1 MLEITD
7 AAEAALAYL
16 MVNRDDLPYTTEDEM
31 YVKALLD
38 LRDAGMVKGETDWGH
53 QMFIAMSI
61 LPAGVEHYQRAR
73 RYRRRFVSLTET
85 ADELVCMTYAAAAF
99 RRRKGQSANIEVVDG
114 RITDYQEL
122 AQTGLLGIKWAD
134 NVPWTIATTEKGL
147 SYVRGDFM
155 DEESEMSININNSPT
170 FNNTNVGSVA
180 NATAK
185 TEPISIEMAIEAIR
199 ASDADDDVK
208 QSAEAAVVDM
218 GEAAKEGNIEKFADA
233 LENTASIVKST
244 TALGTTLFP
253 VIGELISKFFV

>member
-38 LRDAGMVKGETDWGH
+38 LRDAGMLKGETGWGH
-53 QMFIAMSI
+53 QMFIALSI
-61 LPAGVEHYQRAR
+61 LPAGVEHYQRAYRFR
-73 RYRRRFVSLTET
+73 RSFVSLSET

-99 RRRKGQSANIEVVDG
+99 HRRKGQDTSIEIVDG
-114 RITDYQEL
+114 RVSDYQEL
-122 AQTGLLGIKWAD
+122 ARTGLLNIQWAD
-134 NVPWTIATTEKGL
+134 NVPWAVATTEKGL

-155 DEESEMSININNSPT
+155 DEESKMSINISNSPT

-185 TEPISIEMAIEAIR
+185 TEPISVEMAVEAIR

-208 QSAEAAVVDM
+208 QSAEAAVIDM
-218 GEAAKEGNIEKFADA
+218 GEAAKEGNTEKFADA

-244 TALGTTLFP
+244 TALSTTLFP
-253 VIGELISKFFV
+253 VIGELISKFFM

>member
-134 NVPWTIATTEKGL
+134 NAPWTIATTEKGL

-170 FNNTNVGSVA
+170 FNNPNVGSVA

-185 TEPISIEMAIEAIR
+185 TEPISIEMARQHREVRGCPGEHRLYREEHYRSRNHAVSCYRR
-199 ASDADDDVK
+199 AHFEVLRVN
-208 QSAEAAVVDM
+208 Q
-218 GEAAKEGNIEKFADA
+218 
-233 LENTASIVKST
+233 
-244 TALGTTLFP
+244 
-253 VIGELISKFFV
+253 

>member
-1 MLEITD
+1 MLGITD

-31 YVKALLD
+31 HVKALLD
-38 LRDAGMVKGETDWGH
+38 LRDAGMVKGETDWGR
-53 QMFIAMSI
+53 QMFIAISI
-61 LPAGVEHYQRAR
+61 LPAGVEHYQRAQ

-85 ADELVCMTYAAAAF
+85 ADELVCMTYAAVAF
-99 RRRKGQSANIEVVDG
+99 HRRKGQNTNIEIVDG
-114 RITDYQEL
+114 RVSDYQEL
-122 AQTGLLGIKWAD
+122 ARTGLFSIQWAD
-134 NVPWTIATTEKGL
+134 DGPWTVATTEKGL

-155 DEESEMSININNSPT
+155 DEESGMNINITNSPT

-199 ASDADDDVK
+199 ASAADDDVK

-244 TALGTTLFP
+244 TALGSTLFP
-253 VIGELISKFFV
+253 VIGELISRFFV